1 VNPVDI
7 SLPIPISWEEYP
19 AKRLFSDKCVKDHP
33 DETPLASSQLFGVI
47 PQELFEKTLDKQVM
61 VATKGFENFK
71 LVEKDDFVISL
82 RSFQGGIEY
91 SKYRGI
97 ISPAYTVLSKSSK
110 VFSGFFI
117 YYLKSDEFLQ
127 RINAVITGIREGK
140 TIKYENF
147 ALLRLPLPPLETQK
161 QIAGFLDKETSRID
175 ALISRKQ
182 RQIELLQEKRQAII
196 TQSVTKGL
204 NPDVKMKDSG
214 VEWIGEIPEH
224 WGVDKIRHLTL
235 VKRGASPRPIDDP
248 KYFDEEG
255 KYSWVRIADVTAS
268 SKYLETTTQRLS
280 KLGSS
285 LSVKLVP
292 GKLFLSIAGS
302 VGKPILTK
310 IDCCIH
316 DGFVYFPYFKENNEF
331 LYYIFRS
338 SELFSGL
345 GKMGT
350 QLNLNTDTVGD
361 IKIPL
366 PPRNEQE
373 QIVKSLIS
381 KIGTIDSIGQKID
394 TSINLLKEYR
404 SSLITHAVS
413 GQIDIT
419 QYGVST

>member
-1 VNPVDI
+1 
-7 SLPIPISWEEYP
+7 
-19 AKRLFSDKCVKDHP
+19 
-33 DETPLASSQLFGVI
+33 
-47 PQELFEKTLDKQVM
+47 M